1 MQAFT
6 FARCNSRAKA
16 RWQVPFE
23 GDRTAESIV
32 AWLKKKTG
40 PSLVDLSTAE
50 QASGCMLHAAQ
61 LLSPYLPVH
70 CMLTVVQADAFAAG
84 RLVYAVGFFQ
94 KVRSRPSQRCRFC
107 HAL

>member
-1 MQAFT
+1 MQA

-16 RWQVPFE
+16 SWQVPFE

-50 QASGCMLHAAQ
+50 QASGRMLHAAQ
-61 LLSPYLPVH
+61 LPSP
-70 CMLTVVQADAFAAG
+70 
-84 RLVYAVGFFQ
+84 
-94 KVRSRPSQRCRFC
+94 
-107 HAL
+107 